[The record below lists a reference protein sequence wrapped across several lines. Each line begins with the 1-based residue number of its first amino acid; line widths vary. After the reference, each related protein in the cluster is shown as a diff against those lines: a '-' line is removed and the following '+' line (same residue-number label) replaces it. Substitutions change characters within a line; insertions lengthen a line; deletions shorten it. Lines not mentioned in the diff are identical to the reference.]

1 MYAINNI
8 VSPYFLPVAYKI
20 CYVFH
25 QYKNNASY
33 GSKEVFVTGTLIK
46 FERAKIII

>member
-8 VSPYFLPVAYKI
+8 ISPYFLPVAYKI

-25 QYKNNASY
+25 QYKNNAPY
-33 GSKEVFVTGTLIK
+33 GSKEIFVTDTLNK
-46 FERAKIII
+46 FQGKK